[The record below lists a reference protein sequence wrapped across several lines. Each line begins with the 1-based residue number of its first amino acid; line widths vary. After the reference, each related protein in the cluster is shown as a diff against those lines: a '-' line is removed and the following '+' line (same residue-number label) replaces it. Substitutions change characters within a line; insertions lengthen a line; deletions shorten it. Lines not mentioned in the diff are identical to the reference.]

1 MSSRFTLPWSRLS
14 PTVRKLREHF
24 HGADVQLLQAFNR
37 SVEESWKAANLTEFD
52 RNLRA
57 LCEHSLDPPFPLL
70 NTVSALVVNSP
81 AAGKRSVI
89 DAAMIQTQV
98 PNEVLE
104 VDTVGDWQ
112 VAWLYEDSDEETPA
126 LKWYSPATP
135 ERTPIT
141 PQPVIDY
148 VAGCVSLYRA
158 GLILP
163 ALAVL
168 TMAYESALWDA
179 LAGVGIPRC
188 EKHIEYQSA
197 KWKLKRVSDKIVV
210 AVAGADKPVIDL
222 PTIPGEPFEEV
233 DVRVSSTGSMAS
245 LSVRVSTL
253 NTPFLATM
261 RIASEE
267 LVSSRGLRNAVE
279 LARSRNIPPIAVI
292 PKPLDDTF
300 IAIRNNLV
308 HFPANGKLDT
318 PIPMLGQPEIT
329 DIAALATDKHLLIKL
344 LLPVVAVINSTYEQQ
359 PSAPPT
365 IVSS

>member
-1 MSSRFTLPWSRLS
+1 
-14 PTVRKLREHF
+14 VRKLREHF
-24 HGADVQLLQAFNR
+24 HGADNQLLQAFNQ
-37 SVEESWKAANLTEFD
+37 SVEERWKAANLTEFD

-57 LCEHSLDPPFPLL
+57 LCEHSLEPAFPLL
-70 NTVSALVVNSP
+70 DTVSALVANTP
-81 AAGKRSVI
+81 AAGKKSVI
-89 DAAMIQTQV
+89 AAAAIQTQT
-98 PNEVLE
+98 PNEQLL
-104 VDTVGDWQ
+104 VDVYGDWQ
-112 VAWLYEDSDEETPA
+112 VAWLCEGSDEETPA
-126 LKWYSPATP
+126 LNWYSPAAP

-163 ALAVL
+163 SLAVL

-179 LAGVGIPRC
+179 LAAQGIPRSG
-188 EKHIEYQSA
+188 KRIEYEAA

-210 AVAGADKPVIDL
+210 AVAGADRPVTDL
-222 PTIPGEPFEEV
+222 PNVPGEPFEEV
-233 DVRVSSTGSMAS
+233 EVRVSSAGSMAA
-245 LSVRVSTL
+245 LSVQVSAL
-253 NTPFLATM
+253 NMPFLATM
-261 RIASEE
+261 RVASEE

-279 LARSRNIPPIAVI
+279 LARNQNIPAIAVI

-308 HFPANGKLDT
+308 HFPASGKLDS

-329 DIAALATDKHLLIKL
+329 DIAALATDQHLLIKL

-359 PSAPPT
+359 ATSPPATTT
-365 IVSS
+365 IGSQ